1 MRGEQGDTIPRA
13 LNDCGSPKSP
23 NNVTTI
29 FLRTNICFQKISST
43 IVGAPNLLLTPAP
56 SNLVALLPV
65 YSFLFNINLD
75 LKSNSRNYKK
85 HSEFSGWAKK
95 GNAPLCPRSP
105 ASNVCMFSTAWNQ
118 CVWNE
123 NYAKKKQLLCL
134 SRNPSQCALQVNWIH
149 YAASG
154 QFQVSWSGIYEWGK
168 KKQGLWYMGWW
179 SIRSTAGCLSL
190 CGDKT
195 GAFKHRKANTF

>member
-23 NNVTTI
+23 NNVATI
-29 FLRTNICFQKISST
+29 FFRTNICFQKISST
-43 IVGAPNLLLTPAP
+43 IVEGRQTCFLPRRHLTPLRFCQYTRFCSASILTSKVTSWP
-56 SNLVALLPV
+56 Q
-65 YSFLFNINLD
+65 
-75 LKSNSRNYKK
+75 KK
-85 HSEFSGWAKK
+85 KV
-95 GNAPLCPRSP
+95 NDPLWPRSP
-105 ASNVCMFSTAWNQ
+105 ASNACMFSTAWNQ
-118 CVWNE
+118 GVWNE

-154 QFQVSWSGIYEWGK
+154 QSEVSWSGIYEWGK